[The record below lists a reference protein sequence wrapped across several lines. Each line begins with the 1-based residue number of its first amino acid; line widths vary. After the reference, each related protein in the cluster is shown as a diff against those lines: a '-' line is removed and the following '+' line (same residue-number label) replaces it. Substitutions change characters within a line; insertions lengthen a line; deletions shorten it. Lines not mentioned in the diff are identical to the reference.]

1 MSKICHNPQCACH
14 NQSFPDV
21 LSECPICHTPFGTG
35 LGGGFS
41 LNLGD
46 ANAISGGV
54 NLSDNHSINTTN
66 THNIDSHNVITNNIT
81 QIEREKSIEEIKH
94 EKEQTFREACKNVY
108 QRGLMTSDD
117 KKKLE
122 DIQYQLGLDGIT
134 ASRIISEVARRF
146 EKKSDVL
153 SPVHQI
159 TYNNIKTA
167 ISANRL
173 DIVNRLLAQMKAMVQ
188 KYSTEDVQY
197 TYYMLLA
204 ILHPNTC
211 ISDYENQQED
221 KYWQAFW
228 SSIAYRKV
236 GNIEKSEILV
246 ADIGDK
252 WIDIIPQENVFI
264 LAAVNAMLDK
274 DYETAKSLYDN
285 VTGEHSTLLTELVTC
300 LYTLLY
306 RDALTADDLKKM
318 QQECKFYSANLFD
331 SCNVPQISHNE
342 ALNIEYFESKEK
354 PVVDAS
360 QSSSSVPKQEVE
372 VMHEQKVVMPE
383 KKIVSSS
390 KTEKPITLQTGQKKE
405 ADVMSNPMLLFELLT
420 KTATEQMRV
429 YNLLLESASKGDGK
443 AGAYLAYFYLHGIIV
458 SADLK
463 EAEKRIQNSN
473 YHNDPILI
481 QLLIELYNKKGVPA
495 LADVWKRKLNTL
507 KK

>member
-1 MSKICHNPQCACH
+1 MSKICPTCNHEWPDNFQSCPLDSTPLINKPQ
-14 NQSFPDV
+14 ST
-21 LSECPICHTPFGTG
+21 S
-35 LGGGFS
+35 GFS

-66 THNIDSHNVITNNIT
+66 THNVDSHNVITNNIT

-108 QRGLMTSDD
+108 QRGLITSDD

-122 DIQYQLGLDGIT
+122 DTQYQLGLDGIT

-264 LAAVNAMLDK
+264 LAAVNALLDK

-306 RDALTADDLKKM
+306 RDALTAEDLKKM

-342 ALNIEYFESKEK
+342 ALNVEHFESKEI
-354 PVVDAS
+354 PVVDVS
-360 QSSSSVPKQEVE
+360 QSNSSVQKQE
-372 VMHEQKVVMPE
+372 
-383 KKIVSSS
+383 IC
-390 KTEKPITLQTGQKKE
+390 
-405 ADVMSNPMLLFELLT
+405 
-420 KTATEQMRV
+420 
-429 YNLLLESASKGDGK
+429 
-443 AGAYLAYFYLHGIIV
+443 
-458 SADLK
+458 
-463 EAEKRIQNSN
+463 
-473 YHNDPILI
+473 
-481 QLLIELYNKKGVPA
+481 
-495 LADVWKRKLNTL
+495 
-507 KK
+507 